1 MTLDPVS
8 CWPRPAFAECTA
20 ATRTSTSTT
29 TPFIFKYKK
38 KEEEEEEEKRR
49 EEKEKRREEGFKV
62 EAFLDALLL
71 WTQPFAYNSGPRRK
85 RKAKEEW
92 NQKHSCHSFPQ
103 RNNKL
108 KKAKEIDGAW
118 YGVK

>member
-1 MTLDPVS
+1 MHGS
-8 CWPRPAFAECTA
+8 N
-20 ATRTSTSTT
+20 
-29 TPFIFKYKK
+29 KNQYKHHDALHFQIQ
-38 KEEEEEEEKRR
+38 EEEGGGGGGGEEKRR
-49 EEKEKRREEGFKV
+49 EREEKEKRREEKRREEGFKV